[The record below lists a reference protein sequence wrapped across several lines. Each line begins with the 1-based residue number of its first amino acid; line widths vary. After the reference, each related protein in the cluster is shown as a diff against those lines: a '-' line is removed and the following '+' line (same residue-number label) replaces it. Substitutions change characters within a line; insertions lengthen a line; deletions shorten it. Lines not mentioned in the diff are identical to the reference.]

1 MVGLTGCEESVG
13 YVVQKGPAIEANTK
27 KIDFGAVDVGT
38 QAFMELDLSNIGES
52 LLQIS
57 EVFVQP
63 AGTVFGYMG
72 ETDFNLQLNRSRVL
86 QLYFWPVE
94 VQAYSATL
102 EIYSDAENFPIYTI
116 ELVGEGQEWSL
127 CGSCDNPPE
136 NECLPGGYLLVYE
149 QNGTCD
155 DTAECRYAA
164 NVVPCAETCLDG
176 VCVGDGGILWPEE
189 PDAGTAPPSTATDAG
204 TEAPLP
210 PVIDA
215 GNSAPC
221 PSGDTDNDGICDD
234 VDNCVND
241 PNTNQADGDT
251 DGIGDV
257 CDACPALPNGEGTD
271 ADDDGIDDSCGGDH
285 CYEGMSD
292 WSPATYPVASGA
304 LTRADP
310 AGNDQ
315 WVVEDSRTGRTWL
328 SCLYNTAD
336 GTGCEDI
343 DPYDD
348 WDPSTENDYL
358 DWNSQWIRCDELE
371 WAGHSD
377 WTVPSIDELQTLND
391 FAPDNF
397 PVDSTMFPNLVNP
410 EGTNALVWSR
420 SPYPGSST
428 QFFSYSFASGYVGYH
443 NQTADIGVLCV
454 RKTNPSSRCFD
465 LETSNIADENIIL
478 DHTAGL
484 MWQEG
489 IWAMSNNSWGLNH
502 TYGGIYPS
510 PVTSPCNASY
520 GGHNDWRLP
529 TVSELGGLVIYG
541 TENPAW
547 PDVFG
552 SAGYGQTFWSAT
564 RKADSVSSYWVVDF
578 TDGDVKTL
586 ANDAN
591 AKVKCVRDN
600 VD

>member
-1 MVGLTGCEESVG
+1 MVGESSSKIRGAVKATFCWLASLSFVVGLTGCEESVG
-13 YVVQKGPAIEANTK
+13 YVVQKGPAIGNMQ
-27 KIDFGAVDVGT
+27 IDFGAVDVGT
-38 QAFMELDLSNIGES
+38 KPLWELDLSNIGES

-136 NECLPGGYLLVYE
+136 NECWPGGYLLVYE

-176 VCVGDGGILWPEE
+176 VCVGDGRILWPEE

-204 TEAPLP
+204 TEAPHP

-257 CDACPALPNGEGTD
+257 CDACPALPNGEDRCRRRRVMTAAAGT
-271 ADDDGIDDSCGGDH
+271 I
-285 CYEGMSD
+285 
-292 WSPATYPVASGA
+292 AT
-304 LTRADP
+304 
-310 AGNDQ
+310 
-315 WVVEDSRTGRTWL
+315 
-328 SCLYNTAD
+328 
-336 GTGCEDI
+336 
-343 DPYDD
+343 
-348 WDPSTENDYL
+348 
-358 DWNSQWIRCDELE
+358 
-371 WAGHSD
+371 
-377 WTVPSIDELQTLND
+377 
-391 FAPDNF
+391 
-397 PVDSTMFPNLVNP
+397 
-410 EGTNALVWSR
+410 
-420 SPYPGSST
+420 
-428 QFFSYSFASGYVGYH
+428 
-443 NQTADIGVLCV
+443 
-454 RKTNPSSRCFD
+454 
-465 LETSNIADENIIL
+465 
-478 DHTAGL
+478 
-484 MWQEG
+484 
-489 IWAMSNNSWGLNH
+489 
-502 TYGGIYPS
+502 
-510 PVTSPCNASY
+510 
-520 GGHNDWRLP
+520 
-529 TVSELGGLVIYG
+529 
-541 TENPAW
+541 
-547 PDVFG
+547 
-552 SAGYGQTFWSAT
+552 
-564 RKADSVSSYWVVDF
+564 
-578 TDGDVKTL
+578 
-586 ANDAN
+586 
-591 AKVKCVRDN
+591 KV
-600 VD
+600 